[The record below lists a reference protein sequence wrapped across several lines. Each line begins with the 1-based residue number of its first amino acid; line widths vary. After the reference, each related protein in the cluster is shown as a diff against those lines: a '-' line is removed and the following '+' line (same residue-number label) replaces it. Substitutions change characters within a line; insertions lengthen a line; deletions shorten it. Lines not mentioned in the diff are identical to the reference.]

1 MLTAPKVKLCI
12 VSPFELGGGAEYQIS
27 LLIDS
32 LAASNR
38 FEVHYLAHFL
48 DGRAHARNYQIAR
61 IGAGGP
67 IPSMG
72 YLMEARSL
80 YGALREINPGVIY
93 QRVACAY
100 TGICAWYSRRRS
112 IPLVWHIAHD
122 TDVSSS
128 SLDAQRNFLRLRL
141 EKWALEYG
149 IRNATRIVAQTHHQ
163 ARLLQD
169 NYARKA
175 DAVIG
180 NFHPPTEGSLDKGG
194 PLTVLWI
201 ANLKPWKRPDA
212 FVRLAQRL
220 ATCPQVRFIMIGAAA
235 PGAGDQNW
243 QRSLL
248 RSIESTPNLEYWG
261 QKSHAEVN
269 ELLDRSHILVN
280 TSMHE
285 GFPNTFIQGWLRAVA
300 VVSLQVDPDQVLERQ
315 KLGIAAQ
322 SEGGLVEAV
331 RHLIENADARTDYAL
346 RGRKHA
352 IANHS
357 LRNAESLV
365 QLIDSCTT
373 DVAGLP
379 VNG

>member
-1 MLTAPKVKLCI
+1 MPSAPKVKLCI

-32 LAASNR
+32 LVASNR
-38 FEVHYLAHFL
+38 YEVHYLAHFL
-48 DGRAHARNYQIAR
+48 DARERARNYQVAR

-67 IPSMG
+67 VPSMG

-80 YGALREINPGVIY
+80 YGALREIQPRVIY

-100 TGICAWYSRRRS
+100 TGICAGYSRRRS
-112 IPLVWHIAHD
+112 VPLVWHVAHD

-128 SLDAQRNFLRLRL
+128 SLDPGRNFLRLRL

-149 IRNATRIVAQTHHQ
+149 IRHATRIVTQTRHQ
-163 ARLLQD
+163 AELLYD
-169 NYARKA
+169 NYGRKA

-180 NFHPPTEGSLDKGG
+180 NFHPAAEGSLDKAG

-212 FVRLAQRL
+212 FVRLAQQL
-220 ATCPQVRFIMIGAAA
+220 AACRDVRFVMIGAPAS
-235 PGAGDQNW
+235 GAGNQSW
-243 QRSLL
+243 QHSLM
-248 RSIESTPNLEYWG
+248 RSIESTPNLEYRG
-261 QKSHAEVN
+261 QKSHNEVN

-280 TSMHE
+280 TSTHE
-285 GFPNTFIQGWLRAVA
+285 GFPNTFIQAWLRGVA
-300 VVSLQVDPDQVLERQ
+300 VVSLQVDPDQVLARQ
-315 KLGIAAQ
+315 QLGIVAQ
-322 SEGGLVEAV
+322 SEGGLAEAV
-331 RHLIENADARTDYAL
+331 RHLIENAAARADYAQ

-357 LRNAESLV
+357 LRNSQSLM
-365 QLIDSCTT
+365 QLIDACAS
-373 DVAGLP
+373 DHNRIP
-379 VNG
+379 VNT

>member
-1 MLTAPKVKLCI
+1 MLTAPKVRLCI

-27 LLIDS
+27 LLINS
-32 LAASNR
+32 LVASNR
-38 FEVHYLAHFL
+38 YEVHYLAHFL
-48 DGRAHARNYQIAR
+48 DGRERARNYQIAR

-67 IPSMG
+67 IPPMG

-80 YGALREINPGVIY
+80 YVALREINPRVIY

-112 IPLVWHIAHD
+112 APLVWHVAHD

-128 SLDAQRNFLRLRL
+128 SLDPGRNFLRLRL

-149 IRNATRIVAQTHHQ
+149 IRNATRIVAQTRHQ
-163 ARLLQD
+163 AHLLQD
-169 NYARKA
+169 NYGRKA

-180 NFHPPTEGSLDKGG
+180 NFHPAGEGSLDKGG

-201 ANLKPWKRPDA
+201 ANLKPWKRPDV

-220 ATCPQVRFIMIGAAA
+220 ATCRQVRFVMIGAPAA
-235 PGAGDQNW
+235 GTGNQSW
-243 QRSLL
+243 QRSLM

-261 QKSHAEVN
+261 QKSHTEVN

-280 TSMHE
+280 TSTHE
-285 GFPNTFIQGWLRAVA
+285 GFPNTFIQAWLRAVA
-300 VVSLQVDPDQVLERQ
+300 VVSLQVDPDQILARQ
-315 KLGIAAQ
+315 HLGIAAQ

-331 RHLIENADARTDYAL
+331 RHLIENADARSDYAL

-357 LRNAESLV
+357 LRNAESLM
-365 QLIDSCTT
+365 QLIESCAT
-373 DVAGLP
+373 DMAGLL
-379 VNG
+379 VND

>member
-32 LAASNR
+32 LVASNR
-38 FEVHYLAHFL
+38 YEVHYLAHFL
-48 DGRAHARNYQIAR
+48 DGSERARNYQIAR

-67 IPSMG
+67 VPSMG

-80 YGALREINPGVIY
+80 YGALREINPRVIY

-112 IPLVWHIAHD
+112 VPLVWHVAHD
-122 TDVSSS
+122 TDVSAS
-128 SLDAQRNFLRLRL
+128 SLDPGRNFLRLRL

-149 IRNATRIVAQTHHQ
+149 IRHATRIVAQTRHQ

-169 NYARKA
+169 NYGRKA

-180 NFHPPTEGSLDKGG
+180 NFHPAGQGSLDKGG

-212 FVRLAQRL
+212 FVRLAQGL
-220 ATCPQVRFIMIGAAA
+220 AACRQVRFVMIGAPAA
-235 PGAGDQNW
+235 GAGNQSW
-243 QRSLL
+243 QRSLM

-261 QKSHAEVN
+261 QKSHSEVN

-280 TSMHE
+280 TSTHE
-285 GFPNTFIQGWLRAVA
+285 GFPNTFIQAWLRAVA
-300 VVSLQVDPDQVLERQ
+300 VVSLQVDPDQVLARQ
-315 KLGIAAQ
+315 HLGIAAQ
-322 SEGGLVEAV
+322 SEGGLAEAV
-331 RHLIENADARTDYAL
+331 RHLIENADARADYAL

-352 IANHS
+352 IVNHS
-357 LRNAESLV
+357 LRNAEGLM
-365 QLIDSCTT
+365 QLIDACATPIS
-373 DVAGLP
+373 GIP
-379 VNG
+379 VND